1 MRSFVISI
9 CFIFYTLSSFSNT
22 LELNARVV
30 DAQTGEPLPMA
41 TIHGVTESTV
51 TNVEGLFSVKANA
64 DDVLN
69 ISYIGYKSVSIKAA
83 DIKSTIKLH
92 LADILLKEVTVKSF
106 IPTIEKVIRKSV
118 DLVER
123 YGNMRSNFLYRQ
135 TTEVDGVPSSM
146 VEAFF
151 DAGSCCAVSNMKLIT
166 GNYSERDKQQSDGY
180 SHIANFYPF
189 SQIQLVGRRKKL
201 WRDEMVVPLF
211 EGYRQFYDTDYEV
224 ADDGE
229 RKIYRI
235 SFKSRETVS
244 REIFEGD
251 VFVDAK
257 SNRLLMAK
265 GKISNVS
272 IIKDFG
278 AAGGEKLP
286 ADVQVTIMFNEKSRY
301 GEVQAIMVDAK
312 YGKSFADYRF
322 RSILYNVGKRNVG
335 KVVDAKGNTDL
346 RKQIEAI
353 GYDKQFWKENEVVKR
368 TAVEAELA
376 RLRDEQAKSE
386 NKPSYTSLQYNI
398 RRFVEGIDR
407 FNRYF
412 PQEKVYLHFDNT
424 GYFLDEKIWFKAYVM
439 RADHAVATNLSKIL
453 YVELVNPSGDVV
465 HTGKLRIENGQAD
478 GQISLDNIYSS
489 GFYEV
494 RAYTRYM
501 TNWGTDAVF
510 SRVFPIF
517 NKPQKAGDYTK
528 PSIDEH
534 SHLTRLPDNRVETQ
548 DDMTEK
554 IVSNR
559 KMSVRFYPEGGN
571 LVSGMMNRVAYDV
584 TGTDGMPMDTEGLLV
599 SGADTVGVVKT
610 IREGRGWFH
619 CKPETDKPLAL
630 YLKNK
635 DGKPLE
641 FRLPEAEQSGI
652 ALQANTDDTTNVR
665 ITLNATTAYQG
676 KPLGIVLTHNGSVK
690 AFQSISMTEEGMQ
703 LNFAVSELPDG
714 VNRLSIISPDG
725 DIIADRQFF
734 VYPKNNACI
743 TLSSDIDRLRP
754 YGKVTMTAMTLP
766 ETTFS
771 LSVRDAATEV
781 NGNNGNSM
789 TWLLLSSDLKGYI
802 NNADYYFES
811 NDLEHRRAADLLMM
825 VQGWRRYNLRQ
836 MMGKENFKRVQ
847 PIERELAVTGKLN
860 QAKKKFTVD
869 DVRMKVTMFN
879 QAGQSMS
886 GSLVSNKEGKFTFNL
901 PECYGEWRMFINT
914 KKNDEDADYLVSI
927 DRNFSP
933 LSRKLSAEETR
944 KLPAVQPFPLFKSA
958 MEEEQYDYIDE
969 DKDKSMTERMHLLKG
984 VTVKKKRGLFD
995 NATEVWESESQGQYW
1010 SSIYYDV
1017 EKEAEMIADRG
1028 EVLPSFAE
1036 WLIRRNSFFLNEKDG
1051 KRDSER
1057 ADAIASSLDLE
1068 NNDLMYK
1075 NRPIVWIIN
1084 NLYKKVTGVSEKESQ
1099 SLLSENAMNMKSLL
1113 ELPCTM
1119 TEVKSVYIS
1128 ENFNAGR
1135 RYLNY
1140 NSLNRMPVFVFLYMY
1155 RKFGLEHEGQRKTN
1169 FSAYD
1174 TPETFKAPD
1183 YSILPKETDHR
1194 RTLYWN
1200 PNVKTDKNGNAKVEF
1215 YNNSSCKQVVI
1226 SAEGITAEGR
1236 AMVLELKD

>member
-1 MRSFVISI
+1 MLMALPVTALAQIAG
-9 CFIFYTLSSFSNT
+9 YSS
-22 LELNARVV
+22 RVV
-30 DAQTGEPLPMA
+30 DAETGEPLPMA
-41 TIHGVTESTV
+41 TIQGTKESTV
-51 TNVEGLFSVKANA
+51 ANVEGQFRMKAA
-64 DDVLN
+64 AGDVLK

-83 DIKSTIKLH
+83 DIKSAIRLH
-92 LADILLKEVTVKSF
+92 PADIQLKEVTVKSF
-106 IPTIEKVIRKSV
+106 TPTIEKVIRKSV
-118 DLVER
+118 EVLDK
-123 YGNMRSNFLYRQ
+123 YGDTRSNFLYRQ

-151 DAGSCCAVSNMKLIT
+151 NASSCCAVSDMKLIT
-166 GNYSERDKQQSDGY
+166 GSYSERDKQQNDGY

-189 SQIQLVGRRKKL
+189 SQMQLVGKRKKL
-201 WRDEMVVPLF
+201 WRDEMVIPLF
-211 EGYRQFYDTDYEV
+211 EGYRQFYDTDHEV
-224 ADDGE
+224 VDDGE
-229 RKIYRI
+229 RKIFRI
-235 SFKSRETVS
+235 SFKAREPIG
-244 REIFEGD
+244 RMMFEGQ

-257 SNRLLMAK
+257 SYRLLMAK
-265 GKISNVS
+265 GKISNVR

-278 AAGGEKLP
+278 AAGGEKMP

-301 GEVQAIMVDAK
+301 GEVQTVMVDAK

-335 KVVDAKGNTDL
+335 KVVDAKGTTDL

-353 GYDKQFWKENEVVKR
+353 GYNKQFWKDNEVVKR

-376 RLRDEQAKSE
+376 RLRDGQAASE

-478 GQISLDNIYSS
+478 GHIPLDNIYSS

-517 NKPQKAGDYTK
+517 NKPQKAGDYSK
-528 PSIDEH
+528 PKIDEY
-534 SHLTRLPDNRVETQ
+534 SHLTRLPDNRVETL

-559 KMSVRFYPEGGN
+559 KMSVRFYPEGGH
-571 LVSGMMNRVAYDV
+571 LVCGIMNRVAYDV
-584 TGTDGMPMDTEGLLV
+584 TGTDGMPMDTEGLLL
-599 SGADTVGVVKT
+599 SGEDTVGVVKT
-610 IREGRGWFH
+610 IREGRGWFY
-619 CKPETDKPLAL
+619 CCPESSKPLSL
-630 YLKNK
+630 FLSNK
-635 DGKPLE
+635 SGKPLE
-641 FRLPEAEQSGI
+641 FPLPEAEQSGI
-652 ALQANTDDTTNVR
+652 ALQASTDDTSSVR
-665 ITLNATTAYQG
+665 ITLNASADYQG
-676 KPLGIVLTHNGSVK
+676 KPLGVVLTHNGGVK
-690 AFQSISMTEEGMQ
+690 AFQSISMAAEGMQ
-703 LNFAVSELPDG
+703 LNFAVSELSDG
-714 VNRLSIISPDG
+714 VNRLSIISAEG
-725 DIIADRQFF
+725 DVLADRLFF
-734 VYPKNNACI
+734 VYPKSNAAI

-754 YGKVTMTAMTLP
+754 YGKVAMTATTLP

-771 LSVRDAATEV
+771 LSVRDAATEINGS
-781 NGNNGNSM
+781 NGNCM

-802 NNADYYFES
+802 NDVGYYFES

-836 MMGKENFKRVQ
+836 MTGKENFKRVQ
-847 PIERELAVTGKLN
+847 PIERELAVAGKLN

-901 PECYGEWRMFINT
+901 PECFGDWRMFIST
-914 KKNDEDADYLVSI
+914 KKNDEDADYFVSI

-933 LSRKLSAEETR
+933 LSRKLSVEETR
-944 KLPAVQPFPLFKSA
+944 KLTAVQPFPLFKT
-958 MEEEQYDYIDE
+958 MVEEQDDYIDE
-969 DKDKSMTERMHLLKG
+969 DKGKSMTERTHHLKG

-995 NATEVWESESQGQYW
+995 NAIEAWESETQGQYW

-1028 EVLPSFAE
+1028 EAMPSFAE
-1036 WLIRRNSFFLNEKDG
+1036 WLVRRNSFFLNEKDG
-1051 KRDSER
+1051 RRDSER
-1057 ADAIASSLDLE
+1057 AEAIASSFDLANLDI
-1068 NNDLMYK
+1068 MYK
-1075 NRPIVWIIN
+1075 NRPIFWIIN
-1084 NLYKKVTGVSEKESQ
+1084 NLYRDASG
-1099 SLLSENAMNMKSLL
+1099 LSEEEYKALNALNEKNMKSLF
-1113 ELPCTM
+1113 ELPSSM
-1119 TEVKSVYIS
+1119 DEVKSVYIS
-1128 ENFNAGR
+1128 ESENAGT
-1135 RYLNY
+1135 RYLDY
-1140 NSLNRMPVFVFLYMY
+1140 DFLQYKRPVFIFLYMY

-1174 TPETFKAPD
+1174 TPEIFKALD
-1183 YSILPKETDHR
+1183 YSVLPKEPDHR

-1200 PNVKTDKNGNAKVEF
+1200 PNVKTDKDGKAKVEF

-1226 SAEGITAEGR
+1226 SAEGITTDGR